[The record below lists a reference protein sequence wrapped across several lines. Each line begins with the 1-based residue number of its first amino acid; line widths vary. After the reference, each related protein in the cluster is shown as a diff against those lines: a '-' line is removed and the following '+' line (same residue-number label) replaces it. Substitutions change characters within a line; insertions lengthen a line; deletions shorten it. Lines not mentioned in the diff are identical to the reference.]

1 LYLKLYNYKQTKMAS
16 LSALSVMGERKSG
29 QSIRQQNVMAAQS
42 IANIV
47 KSSLG
52 PVGLDKMLVDDVGDV
67 TVTNDGAT
75 ILKNLEVEHPAAK
88 VLCELADLQDQEVG
102 DGTTSVVI
110 IAAELL
116 KNAEELVKQKIHPT
130 SIISGYRLA
139 CKEAC
144 KYLSDNL
151 TISVDDLGRE
161 CIVNAAK
168 TSMSSKIIGSESD
181 FFANMVVDAAMAVKT
196 TDNRGGVK
204 YPIKAVNVLKAH
216 GRSTRETMFVNGYA
230 LNCTIASQ
238 QMPKRITEPKIAC
251 IDFPLQKSK
260 MKLGVQVLVEDPDQL
275 EAIRQRESD
284 ISKERI
290 QLILNS
296 GANVILTTGGIDD
309 LCLKYFVE
317 AGAMA
322 VRRVKKP
329 DLRRIAKATGATFCT
344 QLTNMEGEDVFEPS
358 FLGTADEVAQERICD
373 DELILIKGP
382 KARSAASI
390 ILRGA
395 NDFMVDEMERSI
407 HDALC
412 VVKRTLE
419 SKTLVPGGGA
429 CEAALSIYLET
440 FATSLG
446 SREQLAIAEYAKSL
460 LVIPKTLAV
469 NAAKDATDLVAK
481 LRAYHNS
488 SQIKSEHANLKWVGL
503 DLFEGVVRDNKKAGV
518 LEPTISKV
526 KCLKF
531 ATEAAITILRID
543 DMIKLAPQPKE
554 GRGDDDC
561 C

>member
-1 LYLKLYNYKQTKMAS
+1 MAS
-16 LSALSVMGERKSG
+16 ISALSVMGERKSG

-88 VLCELADLQDQEVG
+88 ILCELADLQDQEVG

-116 KNAEELVKQKIHPT
+116 KNAEDLVKQKIHPT

-144 KYLSDNL
+144 KYLNDNL
-151 TISVDDLGRE
+151 TINVDDLGRE

-216 GRSTRETMFVNGYA
+216 GRSTRETMFVQGYA

-238 QMPKRITEPKIAC
+238 QMPRRITEPKIAC
-251 IDFPLQKSK
+251 IDFTLQKSK
-260 MKLGVQVLVEDPDQL
+260 MKMGVQVLVEDPNEI
-275 EAIRQRESD
+275 EAIRQREYD

-290 QLILNS
+290 QLIINA
-296 GANVILTTGGIDD
+296 GANVILSTSGIDD

-329 DLRRIAKATGATFCT
+329 DLRRIAKATGATFLT

-358 FLGTADEVAQERICD
+358 YLGTADEVAQERICD

-460 LVIPKTLAV
+460 LVIPKSLAV
-469 NAAKDATDLVAK
+469 NAAKDATELVAK

-488 SQIKSEHANLKWVGL
+488 SQIKSEHENLKWVGL

-518 LEPTISKV
+518 LEPTISKI

-554 GRGDDDC
+554 GRDGDEC

>member
-1 LYLKLYNYKQTKMAS
+1 MAS